1 MTTIDSPILEKLK
14 KLLTLSKDATGA
26 EAETALAMATK
37 LGIKYEIDISSI
49 QLANGEQKK
58 EEMVKNILDCG
69 ARMSVAQ
76 KWISWLLQDHFK
88 VSIVYGG
95 SRYSGRIMYFLGR
108 KSDVEFAKYVQDFL
122 KEHMLRSWQ
131 YFQKANKVD
140 TRYRATYFNNFYR
153 GLNTKLMEAKK
164 TGEKEGFAAVAEP
177 VRAATQSRYALA
189 LVNEKE
195 ERKQFMNQQFKA
207 LRNVSATRTNLYHND
222 AVSKAGFAAG
232 QATNIARPL
241 N

>member
-1 MTTIDSPILEKLK
+1 MTTMESPILEKLK

-37 LGIKYEIDISSI
+37 LAIKHDIDISSI
-49 QLANGEQKK
+49 KLATGEQKK
-58 EEMVKNILDCG
+58 EEMVNDVLTCG

-95 SRYSGRIMYFLGR
+95 SRWSGRIMYFLGR
-108 KSDVEFAKYVQDFL
+108 KSEVEFAKYVQDFL

-131 YFQKANKVD
+131 YYQKANKVD
-140 TRYRATYFNNFYR
+140 TRYRATYFSNFYR
-153 GLNTKLMEAKK
+153 GLDAKLKEAKK
-164 TGEKEGFAAVAEP
+164 AGEKEGFAAMAVP
-177 VRAATQSRYALA
+177 VRAVAQSQYALA

-195 ERKQFMNQQFKA
+195 ERNQFMNKQFKA
-207 LRNVSATRTNLYHND
+207 LRNAPAARTSIYSNE

-241 N
+241 K

>member
-14 KLLTLSKDATGA
+14 KLLTLGKDATGA

-37 LGIKYEIDISSI
+37 LGIKYDIDISSI
-49 QLANGEQKK
+49 RLATGEQKK
-58 EEMVKNILDCG
+58 EEMVNDVLTCG

-76 KWISWLLQDHFK
+76 KWISWLLHDHFK
-88 VSIVYGG
+88 VNIVYGG
-95 SRYSGRIMYFLGR
+95 SRWSGRIMYFLGR

-131 YFQKANKVD
+131 YYQKANKVD
-140 TRYRATYFNNFYR
+140 TRYRATYFSNFYR
-153 GLNTKLMEAKK
+153 GLDTKLKLAKK
-164 TGEKEGFAAVAEP
+164 DGEKEGFAAVAEP
-177 VRAATQSRYALA
+177 VRAAAQSQYALA
-189 LVNEKE
+189 LINENE
-195 ERKQFMNQQFKA
+195 ERKQFMNKQFKA
-207 LRNVSATRTNLYHND
+207 LRNSPATRTSIYSND